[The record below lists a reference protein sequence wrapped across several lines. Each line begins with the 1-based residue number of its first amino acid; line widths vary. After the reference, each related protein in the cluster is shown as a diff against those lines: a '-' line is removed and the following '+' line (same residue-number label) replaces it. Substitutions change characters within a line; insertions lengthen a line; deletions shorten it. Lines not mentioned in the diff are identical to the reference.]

1 MILAPIIDTL
11 IIIFIII
18 FGIIA
23 IVTSAVIILI
33 IKIYSGREGKNAESR
48 IENNTTVIQ
57 NFRE

>member
-23 IVTSAVIILI
+23 TVASVIIILV
-33 IKIYSGREGKNAESR
+33 IKIYTNREGKNAESR
-48 IENNTTVIQ
+48 IKNNTAVIQ
-57 NFRE
+57 DFRE